1 MKSPGTKNISRKL
14 LQFLSA
20 AMMCA
25 CLLLLTGANFIVY
38 PPEHISSIDD
48 QRDRESKAP
57 PAPTEEKSSE
67 TKAPTS
73 IQEEYLHDH
82 DVTELKFLNNLSLHK
97 IHTAEKLPLPPGN
110 EIYYPPRFC

>member
-1 MKSPGTKNISRKL
+1 MKSVDRKNISQKL

-20 AMMCA
+20 AVMCA

-38 PPEHISSIDD
+38 PSENISSID

-57 PAPTEEKSSE
+57 PAPAEEKSSE

-82 DVTELKFLNNLSLHK
+82 ADVELKWINSLSLHK
-97 IHTAEKLPLPPGN
+97 IHAAEKLPLPPGR
-110 EIYYPPRFC
+110 EVYCPPRFC